1 MLNVRH
7 SSKLITLTTEAL
19 APVYSNL
26 TTVRWARKPMWMGTA
41 KSKLFRVPKRP
52 QIPVEEMEEL
62 KRLYNNYRTTMK
74 SIKRFLENK
83 YSLNAIET
91 ADPEQQKRLFEED
104 YVRCNEI
111 NAKWNEQQRLIRE
124 KQAEERLAKALQ
136 QAEQTI
142 VEFEQQQRVQMQQ
155 IEEIVR
161 QEKENSKNFI
171 TPENL
176 DEAIDKALANAV
188 DYNYA
193 IDLAGNVYK
202 GRETTPE
209 SVEAREKQTLK
220 Q

>member
-104 YVRCNEI
+104 FVRCNEI